1 MAQQHTKLVKEY
13 LDQLSPLENTVYRIA
28 NAHLQSSFSLEQS
41 LGFIEWKKK
50 KQQAEQQQA
59 EQQQELAL
67 AKQPEQQ
74 QPEQSLV
81 ADIDEDVVMK

>member
-50 KQQAEQQQA
+50 KQQAEQQQ
-59 EQQQELAL
+59 ELAL

-74 QPEQSLV
+74 QQPEQPSLV
-81 ADIDEDVVMK
+81 TDIDEDVVMK

>member
-1 MAQQHTKLVKEY
+1 MAQQRTKLVQEY

-50 KQQAEQQQA
+50 KQQLEQQQQL
-59 EQQQELAL
+59 EQ
-67 AKQPEQQ
+67 AKQLEP
-74 QPEQSLV
+74 SKVV

>member
-1 MAQQHTKLVKEY
+1 MAQERTKLVQEY
-13 LDQLSPLENTVYRIA
+13 LHQLSPLENTVYRIA

-50 KQQAEQQQA
+50 KLQQLEQQQQL
-59 EQQQELAL
+59 EQ

-74 QPEQSLV
+74 QSKVV

>member
-1 MAQQHTKLVKEY
+1 MAQQRTKLVQEY

-50 KQQAEQQQA
+50 KLLLQAKQQPAEQQLA
-59 EQQQELAL
+59 EQS
-67 AKQPEQQ
+67 KV
-74 QPEQSLV
+74 V

>member
-1 MAQQHTKLVKEY
+1 MAQQRTKLVQEY

-50 KQQAEQQQA
+50 KQQLEQQLEQAKQLEQQQS
-59 EQQQELAL
+59 
-67 AKQPEQQ
+67 KV
-74 QPEQSLV
+74 V